1 MITMISLANIHHHTQ
16 LTIFVGDKN
25 FYIYSL
31 LNFKIHNVTINCSQD
46 AGHYISMTYSAYNWK
61 SVPLTPFT
69 HFALSPPLQLPM
81 SMPFFFFNI
90 LNNSLVQ
97 D

>member
-1 MITMISLANIHHHTQ
+1 MITTISLANTHHHTQ
-16 LTIFVGDKN
+16 LTIFVGDEN

-31 LNFKIHNVTINCSQD
+31 FNFKICSVTINCSQH
-46 AGHYISMTYSAYNWK
+46 AVHYISMTYSVYNWK
-61 SVPLTPFT
+61 SVPLTPFM
-69 HFALSPPLQLPM
+69 HFALSPSLQLPM
-81 SMPFFFFNI
+81 STLFFFFNI